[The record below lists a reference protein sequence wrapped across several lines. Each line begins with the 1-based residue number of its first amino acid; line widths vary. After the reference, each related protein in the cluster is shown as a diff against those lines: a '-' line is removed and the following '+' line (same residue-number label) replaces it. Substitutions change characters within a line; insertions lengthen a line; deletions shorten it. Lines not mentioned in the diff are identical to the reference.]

1 MFNSLCPPA
10 FLFLLFGMVHIILA
24 IFNLNYMI
32 GLKYFLL
39 TLLFTTILNYIC
51 EKQLSFISWL
61 LILVPFLIMTGTVL
75 KDKLDVMF
83 QERKAKRRKEMDRN
97 SDIILY
103 HDHGQDIN
111 NYNHGVGIRKDDT
124 IAGEPIDEK
133 RNYKFDLDSQYNGIN
148 PIRFIRDQRLLSY

>member
-1 MFNSLCPPA
+1 MFYSLCPPA

-39 TLLFTTILNYIC
+39 TMLFTTILNYIC

-83 QERKAKRRKEMDRN
+83 QERKAKRRKEMARN
-97 SDIILY
+97 SDIVLY
-103 HDHGQDIN
+103 HEHGEDIN
-111 NYNHGVGIRKDDT
+111 KYNHGVG

-148 PIRFIRDQRLLSY
+148 PIRFIRDQRLMSY